1 MASTVPPVPNNPLTD
16 THVWR
21 DWFYA
26 VWQAL
31 GGGQSSGVNIRHNDL
46 AGLQGGDADASEF
59 YHLTASQYNT
69 LIGNGSGDIIQT
81 TYGTGS
87 SPVTYTASQLL
98 NVYFNTGTVYSY
110 ISKMVFT
117 RNGVSTSVDFGAPT
131 SMLLRPNDTVV
142 ITYATLP
149 LTITEIPF

>member
-59 YHLTASQYNT
+59 YHLTAAQYNILRGVST
-69 LIGNGSGDIIQT
+69 GDVVQT
-81 TYGTGS
+81 TYPTS
-87 SPVTYTASQLL
+87 QSPVTYNASQLVT
-98 NVYFNTGTVYSY
+98 VYFMTGTVYTY
-110 ISKMVFT
+110 VTGITLT
-117 RNGVSTSVDFGAPT
+117 RNGVSTSFNSVPT
-131 SMLLRPNDTVV
+131 SMILRPGDTLV
-142 ITYATLP
+142 ISFGTSSL
-149 LTITEIPF
+149 IFTEVPF